1 MKGWKIDTQ
10 LAGENDFLLP
20 FLQNL
25 ADEAQDVDPR
35 AVRRRHLAER
45 KRRHRERAE
54 ARRTAQKSIMSSSDL
69 PRCLSPS
76 MLDHQPMSPA
86 RSPTPLDQPQIKP
99 KLSYPSP
106 ATSNLDHIK
115 LESPSPTIKQSSP
128 AFFDFDTA
136 FSEISDT
143 ELIEVQTIFEAS
155 QAATNLD
162 ASQSAEPSSL
172 MFDGCI
178 LRYLRYGAHPS
189 IAGRRDTVAHL
200 RRLVLRHIRYGAHR
214 SIAGR
219 RDTVAHLRRLV
230 LRHIRYGAHRSIPSR
245 RNIRIY
251 IQRLNL
257 RCRLDRPSKFVPDRG
272 ADPAI
277 DIFSSRY
284 SHRFSTDGTQSI
296 ALHALL

>member
-1 MKGWKIDTQ
+1 MKGRKIDTQLAGEKIDTQLAGEKINTQ

-76 MLDHQPMSPA
+76 MLDHQPISPA

-115 LESPSPTIKQSSP
+115 LESPSPTIQQSSP

-214 SIAGR
+214 SI
-219 RDTVAHLRRLV
+219 
-230 LRHIRYGAHRSIPSR
+230 PSR

-251 IQRLNL
+251 IQRLIL

>member
-1 MKGWKIDTQ
+1 MKGRKIDTQLAGEKIDTQLAGEKINTQ

-99 KLSYPSP
+99 ELSYPSP

-128 AFFDFDTA
+128 AFFDFDTT

-155 QAATNLD
+155 QAAINFD
-162 ASQSAEPSSL
+162 ASQSAEPSSSK
-172 MFDGCI
+172 FDGCI

-214 SIAGR
+214 SI
-219 RDTVAHLRRLV
+219 
-230 LRHIRYGAHRSIPSR
+230 PSR

-251 IQRLNL
+251 IQRLIL

>member
-1 MKGWKIDTQ
+1 MKGRKINTQ

-99 KLSYPSP
+99 ELSYPSP

-128 AFFDFDTA
+128 AFFDFHTA
-136 FSEISDT
+136 FSEISDISDT
-143 ELIEVQTIFEAS
+143 ELIQASQAVETQLPIFDALFSDISDTELIEAS
-155 QAATNLD
+155 QAAETSAFTFNASTLD
-162 ASQSAEPSSL
+162 ADLIDRQSSSQIAVQTPRSTYSAHDTRIDSAQT
-172 MFDGCI
+172 
-178 LRYLRYGAHPS
+178 AHN
-189 IAGRRDTVAHL
+189 A
-200 RRLVLRHIRYGAHR
+200 
-214 SIAGR
+214 
-219 RDTVAHLRRLV
+219 
-230 LRHIRYGAHRSIPSR
+230 
-245 RNIRIY
+245 
-251 IQRLNL
+251 
-257 RCRLDRPSKFVPDRG
+257 
-272 ADPAI
+272 
-277 DIFSSRY
+277 SRY
-284 SHRFSTDGTQSI
+284 MLSSSPCHI
-296 ALHALL
+296 